1 MTAPLTY
8 QVSFAAHELHDRH
21 GKCPVTVCLQ
31 QVQPLAHAS
40 QETNGSCTV
49 HLLHTALSLPPCTG
63 IEQLVTRR
71 VSTCTM
77 LCITGHSPLPWI
89 QGAHPL
95 LVSLTSTF

>member
-8 QVSFAAHELHDRH
+8 QVSLAAHELHDQH

-40 QETNGSCTV
+40 QEINGSCTAD
-49 HLLHTALSLPPCTG
+49 LLHTTLSLRPCTG

-71 VSTCTM
+71 VQHAQCFALQATP
-77 LCITGHSPLPWI
+77 LCPGFK
-89 QGAHPL
+89 A
-95 LVSLTSTF
+95 LTLSG